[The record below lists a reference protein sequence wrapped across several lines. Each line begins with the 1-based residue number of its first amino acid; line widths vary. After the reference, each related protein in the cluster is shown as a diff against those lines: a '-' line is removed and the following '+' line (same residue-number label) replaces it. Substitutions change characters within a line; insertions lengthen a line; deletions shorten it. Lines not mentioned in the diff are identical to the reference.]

1 MFNQEPYNREKT
13 IEWIQSLQKDKMY
26 AIQGVFYR
34 VNILNL
40 FNEEIPVPVSYINK
54 LKSKT
59 KFANFEV
66 AYYHTIISH
75 ILNLDNLANVTS
87 WILSHQ
93 NRDGGFGLGRS
104 DILSTFYAL
113 ESLNF
118 IDPSLIKMDDN
129 IMEFV
134 QNCLTVDGGFTFI
147 PDIYPPYIEPTWA
160 GIKICEILN
169 KNPLQSDKTINCI
182 KSSKKK
188 WWIPK
193 NQNINGISEL
203 ENTIKSL
210 RTLKSLKYVKKITK

>member
-169 KNPLQSDKTINCI
+169 KNPLQSDKTIQFVLNLQNNNGGFRR
-182 KSSKKK
+182 SKYM
-188 WWIPK
+188 
-193 NQNINGISEL
+193 GISEL
-203 ENTIKSL
+203 EYTFKSL
-210 RTLKSLKYVKKITK
+210 STLKSLNYV

>member
-13 IEWIQSLQKDKMY
+13 IEWIQCLQKDKMY

-169 KNPLQSDKTINCI
+169 KNPLQSDKTIQFVLNLQNNNGGFRR
-182 KSSKKK
+182 SKYM
-188 WWIPK
+188 
-193 NQNINGISEL
+193 GISEL
-203 ENTIKSL
+203 EYTFKSL
-210 RTLKSLKYVKKITK
+210 STLKSLNYV